1 MGNNGGGTHDPTI
14 DRRHG
19 DAAGSGDLPEGM
31 QVGEYRVLR
40 KIGEGG
46 MGAVYA
52 AVQPVIGKRVA
63 IKVLAPHIA
72 KNPELVRRFVDE
84 ARAVNKIG
92 HPNIVDIF
100 SFGWLPDK
108 RHYFAM
114 EFLDGHSLA
123 DRMKRGPFQPDE
135 ARRLLRQICQA
146 LEAAHRQG
154 IVHRDLKPDNIWV
167 VQPQHGDSYA
177 KLLDFGIAKLM
188 GDVDEGQR
196 TQTGIVMGTPAY
208 MSPEQC
214 RGVNVGKGTDIY
226 ALGMILY
233 EMFAGQLP
241 FKGSFAE
248 LITHHL
254 MTVPEAPSRHRPMPR
269 ALEQLIMRCLEK
281 DAAHRPQS
289 AEELAGGI
297 EAALSAAGADAAT
310 AAVVPV
316 VPLVQG
322 SAVAPA
328 SPPGPEPPRT
338 DPPGDTLA
346 PPPGRTAADLTM
358 QPARSRRPLLWA
370 GVVGVGVLAAVL
382 LALQGRHG
390 GGDRGPLVVVAD
402 AQAPSTGAPAKP
414 MPGRAHVVVKGADVA
429 RVLVDGKLVA
439 AGVREARILDL
450 APGEPHALR
459 VEAVDRAPHE
469 RAFTVAAGAEAELE
483 VSLAPAAAAAPE
495 THPPPHARRHETPG
509 PAATAKTPPT
519 APPAPGP
526 GASKPRHRDGLVG
539 DDIFDS
545 K

>member
-1 MGNNGGGTHDPTI
+1 MV
-14 DRRHG
+14 
-19 DAAGSGDLPEGM
+19 
-31 QVGEYRVLR
+31 VGEYRVLK

-46 MGAVYA
+46 MGSVYSA
-52 AVQPVIGKRVA
+52 IQPVIGKRAA

-72 KNPELVRRFVDE
+72 SNPELVRRFVDE

-114 EFLDGHSLA
+114 EFLDGLSLA
-123 DRMKRGPFQPDE
+123 DRMKRGPFAPDE

-154 IVHRDLKPDNIWV
+154 IVHRDLKPDNIWI

-188 GDVDEGQR
+188 GDADEGQR

-214 RGVNVGKGTDIY
+214 RGVNVGLGTDIY

-233 EMFAGQLP
+233 EMFAGKLP
-241 FKGSFAE
+241 FQGSFAE

-269 ALEQLIMRCLEK
+269 ALEQLIMRCVDK
-281 DAAHRPQS
+281 DPAQRPQT
-289 AEELAGGI
+289 AEELGKAL
-297 EAALSAAGADAAT
+297 EAALSTTGDDAQT
-310 AAVVPV
+310 AAVVP
-316 VPLVQG
+316 LVQQPQPV
-322 SAVAPA
+322 AAPPAPA
-328 SPPGPEPPRT
+328 AAPPL
-338 DPPGDTLA
+338 DTFS
-346 PPPGRTAADLTM
+346 PPPGRTASDLTI
-358 QPARSRRPLLWA
+358 QPARHRRPLMF
-370 GVVGVGVLAAVL
+370 VAAVAAATVVVAAFL
-382 LALQGRHG
+382 LAGRHG
-390 GGDRGPLVVVAD
+390 GGDKGALVLVVD
-402 AQAPSTGAPAKP
+402 AQVPPATALPAKP
-414 MPGRAHVVVKGADVA
+414 VPGRAHVVVKGADVA

-439 AGVREARILDL
+439 AGVREARVLDL

-459 VEAVDRAPHE
+459 VEAVDRRPHE
-469 RAFTVAAGAEAELE
+469 RQFTVASGTEAELE
-483 VSLAPAAAAAPE
+483 VSLSPE
-495 THPPPHARRHETPG
+495 
-509 PAATAKTPPT
+509 
-519 APPAPGP
+519 APPAAEPQLPAQHGKRRDGARP
-526 GASKPRHRDGLVG
+526 QPAAKVGAGQAGQPATPAPAASKPRHRDSLVG
-539 DDIFDS
+539 DDIFGG

>member
-1 MGNNGGGTHDPTI
+1 M
-14 DRRHG
+14 
-19 DAAGSGDLPEGM
+19 E
-31 QVGEYRVLR
+31 VGEYRVLR

-46 MGAVYA
+46 MGSVYA

-72 KNPELVRRFVDE
+72 SNPELVRRFVDE

-100 SFGWLPDK
+100 SFGWLPDQ

-114 EFLDGHSLA
+114 EFLDGQSLA
-123 DRMKRGPFQPDE
+123 DRLKRGPFQPEE

-154 IVHRDLKPDNIWV
+154 IVHRDLKPDNIWI

-177 KLLDFGIAKLM
+177 KLLDFGIAKLI

-214 RGVNVGKGTDIY
+214 RGVNVEKGTDIY
-226 ALGMILY
+226 AIGMILY
-233 EMFAGQLP
+233 EMFAGRLP
-241 FKGSFAE
+241 FQGSFAE

-254 MTVPEAPSRHRPMPR
+254 MTVPDPPSRHRPVPR
-269 ALEQLIMRCLEK
+269 ALEQLILRCVDK
-281 DAAHRPQS
+281 DPAQRPQS
-289 AEELAGGI
+289 ADELGRAL
-297 EAALSAAGADAAT
+297 EAALPAPGDSAAT

-316 VPLVQG
+316 VTPQR
-322 SAVAPA
+322 APAAAPA
-328 SPPGPEPPRT
+328 ST
-338 DPPGDTLA
+338 DPPSDTLA
-346 PPPGRTAADLTM
+346 PPPGRTAADLTIA
-358 QPARSRRPLLWA
+358 PARNRRPLLL
-370 GVVGVGVLAAVL
+370 GGAAVAVL
-382 LALQGRHG
+382 IVVSLALAGRH

-402 AQAPSTGAPAKP
+402 AQAPAGALPAKP
-414 MPGRAHVVVKGADVA
+414 VPGRAHVIVKGADIA

-439 AGVREARILDL
+439 AGVREARVLDL
-450 APGEPHALR
+450 APGTAHALR
-459 VEAVDRAPHE
+459 VEAADRTPQE

-483 VSLAPAAAAAPE
+483 VSLASAVPAGPE
-495 THPPPHARRHETPG
+495 THPAGGHGKRHDG
-509 PAATAKTPPT
+509 AGAKAGQAPTPPT
-519 APPAPGP
+519 TPPP
-526 GASKPRHRDGLVG
+526 SKDRHRDSLVG
-539 DDIFDS
+539 EDIFNQ

>member
-1 MGNNGGGTHDPTI
+1 MGNNGGGSTHDPTI

-19 DAAGSGDLPEGM
+19 DAAGPGDLPEGM
-31 QVGEYRVLR
+31 QVGEYRVLQ

-46 MGAVYA
+46 MGAVYS
-52 AVQPVIGKRVA
+52 AVQPVIGKRAA

-114 EFLDGHSLA
+114 EFLDGQSLA
-123 DRMKRGPFQPDE
+123 DRLKRGPFQPEE
-135 ARRLLRQICQA
+135 ARPLLRQICQA

-154 IVHRDLKPDNIWV
+154 IVHRDLKPDNIWI
-167 VQPQHGDSYA
+167 VQPQHGDAYA

-254 MTVPEAPSRHRPMPR
+254 MTVPEAPSHHRPMSR
-269 ALEQLIMRCLEK
+269 ALDQLIMRCLDK
-281 DAAHRPQS
+281 DPGQRPQS
-289 AEELAGGI
+289 AEELGKAI
-297 EAALSAAGADAAT
+297 EAALSAAGDEVAGAA
-310 AAVVPV
+310 AASPAARESLPVP
-316 VPLVQG
+316 
-322 SAVAPA
+322 AAAPA
-328 SPPGPEPPRT
+328 AAPAET
-338 DPPGDTLA
+338 DPPVDTLA
-346 PPPGRTAADLTM
+346 PPPGRTAADLTI
-358 QPARSRRPLLWA
+358 QPARQRRTALWA
-370 GVVGVGVLAAVL
+370 GAAGAGALVAVILAVA
-382 LALQGRHG
+382 GRHG
-390 GGDRGPLVVVAD
+390 AGDKGQGPLVAVSD
-402 AQAPSTGAPAKP
+402 GQAPPAVAPAKP
-414 MPGRAHVVVKGADVA
+414 SPGRAHVVVKGADIA
-429 RVLVDGKLVA
+429 RVLVDGKLIA
-439 AGVREARILDL
+439 SGVHEARVLDL
-450 APGEPHALR
+450 APGESHALR
-459 VEAVDRAPHE
+459 VEAADRAPHE

-483 VSLAPAAAAAPE
+483 VSLSPPAAAAP
-495 THPPPHARRHETPG
+495 TDIHPASQRARRREPSGPPTTAKG
-509 PAATAKTPPT
+509 PAT
-519 APPAPGP
+519 APPPA
-526 GASKPRHRDGLVG
+526 ASKPRHRDGLVG
-539 DDIFDS
+539 DDIFDG